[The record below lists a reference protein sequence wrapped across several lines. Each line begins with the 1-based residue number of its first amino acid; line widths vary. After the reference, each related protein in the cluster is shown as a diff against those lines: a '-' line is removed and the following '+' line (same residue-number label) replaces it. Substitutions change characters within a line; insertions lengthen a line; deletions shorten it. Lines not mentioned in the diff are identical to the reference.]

1 MTCETHEFRC
11 LCCGKPTIP
20 ILRPTSRQK
29 EKFHRK
35 RLYCPNCKQEV
46 NHIEIKNEE
55 DRQIFLEKFKNG
67 EYIEEA
73 KESIEECKN
82 SSLWKLL

>member
-20 ILRPTSRQK
+20 ILRPASRQK

-35 RLYCPNCKQEV
+35 KLYCPNCHKEYNAVEIRNEFERQEFLNDFKQG
-46 NHIEIKNEE
+46 
-55 DRQIFLEKFKNG
+55 KF
-67 EYIEEA
+67 IEEA
-73 KESIEECKN
+73 KESVILCAK
-82 SSLWKLL
+82 SCI

>member
-35 RLYCPNCKQEV
+35 KLYCPNCRKECNAVEIRNEFERKEFLNDFKQG
-46 NHIEIKNEE
+46 
-55 DRQIFLEKFKNG
+55 KF
-67 EYIEEA
+67 IEEA
-73 KESIEECKN
+73 KESVILCAK
-82 SSLWKLL
+82 SCI